1 VTEPRELSELAL
13 RELAAMAAP
22 AAPPASEAPAPD
34 PRIGANPVRVARP
47 ASLPGA
53 DARLVVVEASAGTG
67 KTFFLEHRVIDL
79 ILAGAE
85 LGQILLVTF
94 TDKAV
99 AELRLRIRDLL
110 DRLSRTTVAT
120 AADAAPAWIID
131 DDARRRLRAAV
142 TAFDHAPIYTIHGF
156 CHRILIEDAFS
167 ARRLFDQT
175 QVADEVAFD
184 AAFGALLR
192 ERFAYRAPDRD
203 LLAAFLETRTVS
215 GAPRTVDA
223 LRALLLGC
231 VRADAQLRRPID
243 PELVNATFE
252 RLRAAFG
259 SEANRAA
266 VIAAERR
273 WAPAWVARITEALA
287 ACADDPTPPR
297 QLAAIDQLRDV
308 AEKLA
313 NRAAKLPAD
322 VVAAVRAVA
331 STTSL
336 DEAIA
341 AQMLPAVIARIGA
354 DKAEHGQFDYDDML
368 ELVWAALTGPRRHE
382 LAQRLRE
389 RSPWAMID
397 ELQDTDPVQWNIFRT
412 VWMHP
417 DARGL
422 TIVGDPKQAIYGFR
436 GADVETYV
444 AARDEMMR
452 ADATRVVLDV
462 NRRSTE
468 ALVTAIN
475 QILVGTLG
483 LPMLSGKI
491 TYDDPV
497 RASGD
502 VVCADPRPPIA
513 VFQLQSVG
521 KATADA
527 NRAALADAIGAA
539 IEALRAA
546 PPDWHVRGVAR
557 PFALDQVMV
566 LTRANRESAEIA
578 AALRARGLPCA
589 LVEPDKLFKTR
600 EAVELACVLAAVASP
615 RDRSARLRALRTR
628 FFDVPWAELMQVVD
642 APDHHPVIARI
653 FDWAQLA
660 QRRAYEALFRRL
672 VEDSRFAERALV
684 LGGGERALTN
694 TWHLIELLLAAVA
707 RSRSDLHELVGQLR
721 RWIADDASHPDE
733 RDVQRAETDADAIR
747 VLTIHK
753 AKGLEAPFVFL
764 FGGTSGG
771 PKSLVHTLRDAT
783 GRALVVGKVDPVTQE
798 LLDAETDAEHQRLAY
813 VGLTRAQVRLY
824 LPAYGELTS
833 GAMYAPIERCLKP
846 WIGPRAQPQL
856 FEVIAVPVGGPLA
869 PPPPGDALA
878 DFTAPPP
885 PPPAEL
891 APLAAARGG
900 LTMLSYT
907 RLAHDPNVAAV
918 AASPGDA
925 LAIDPAEFN
934 GDGPAPPFGSAA
946 GRGASTGD
954 GSAGEIGRYDLP
966 PGADAGLLLHDVL
979 EVAEL
984 ETARRAPG
992 LAAWADDPAVAALL
1006 VGKARERGI
1015 AERYLPHAAALVYQ
1029 ALTAPLALLDGSSLP
1044 PLVDAAAFAR
1054 EVEFGFPI
1062 PGAPHAAPRG
1072 IVKGF
1077 IDALVAWDDELW
1089 VLDYKSDL
1097 LAGDDLGAA
1106 AQRHVRE
1113 RYAVQARLYAIAA
1126 DRLRG
1131 PRRLAGLLFV
1141 FVRHGVVV
1149 PVRIT
1154 DETLATWA
1162 AWLARIVDHPEAHA

>member
-1 VTEPRELSELAL
+1 MTE
-13 RELAAMAAP
+13 
-22 AAPPASEAPAPD
+22 
-34 PRIGANPVRVARP
+34 PVRVARP
-47 ASLPGA
+47 AALPPA

-67 KTFFLEHRVIDL
+67 KTYFLEHRVVDL

-110 DRLSRTTVAT
+110 DRLSRTVRST
-120 AADAAPAWIID
+120 AGDAEPAWLLD
-131 DDARRRLRAAV
+131 DDARHRLRAAV

-175 QVADEVAFD
+175 QIADEVAFD

-192 ERFAYRAPDRD
+192 ERFAYRSPDRE
-203 LLAAFLETRTVS
+203 LLAAFLETRTRS

-231 VRADAQLRRPID
+231 VRTDARLRRPLD
-243 PELVNATFE
+243 PEAVHAVFAQ
-252 RLRAAFG
+252 LRAAFG
-259 SEANRAA
+259 SEPRRQAVLAA
-266 VIAAERR
+266 LSSERR
-273 WAPAWVARITEALA
+273 WAPGWLDDIATALA
-287 ACADDPTPPR
+287 LCDGDASAAR
-297 QLAAIDQLRDV
+297 QLLAIDQLRDA

-313 NRAAKLPAD
+313 SRAAKLPPDAA
-322 VVAAVRAVA
+322 AAVRAVA
-331 STTSL
+331 TTISL
-336 DEAIA
+336 DEAVA
-341 AQMLPAVIARIGA
+341 AQMLPSITARIGA

-368 ELVWAALTGPRRHE
+368 DLVWAALTGPRRNE
-382 LAQRLRE
+382 LAARLRE
-389 RSPWAMID
+389 RTPWAMID
-397 ELQDTDPVQWNIFRT
+397 EFQDTDPVQWNIFRT

-417 DARGL
+417 DASGL

-436 GADVETYV
+436 GADVDTYV
-444 AARDEMMR
+444 AARDEMLR

-468 ALVTAIN
+468 PLVAAVN

-483 LPMLSGKI
+483 LTMLSGKI
-491 TYDDPV
+491 TYEDPV

-502 VVCADPRPPIA
+502 VVCDDVRPPIT
-513 VFQLQSVG
+513 VFQLQASG
-521 KATADA
+521 KASVDA
-527 NRAALADAIGAA
+527 CRLALAGAIGQA

-546 PPDWHVRGVAR
+546 PPVWHARGVAQ

-589 LVEPDKLFKTR
+589 LVEPEKLFKTR
-600 EAVELACVLAAVASP
+600 EAAELACALAAVAAP

-628 FFDVPWAELMQVVD
+628 FFDVPWDELMQVVD
-642 APDHHPVIARI
+642 APDHHPLIARL

-660 QRRAYEALFRRL
+660 SRRAYEPLFRRL

-694 TWHLIELLLAAVA
+694 TWHLIELLLAEVA
-707 RSRSDLHELVGQLR
+707 RSRCDLHELVGQLR
-721 RWIADDASHPDE
+721 RWIADDTSHPDE

-753 AKGLEAPFVFL
+753 AKGLEAPYVFL

-771 PKSLVHTLRDAT
+771 PRSLVHTLRDAT
-783 GRALVVGKVDPVTQE
+783 GRALIVGKVDAATQE
-798 LLDAETDAEHQRLAY
+798 LLDAEADAEHQRLAY

-824 LPAYGELTS
+824 LPLYGDLTS
-833 GAMYAPIERCLKP
+833 AAMYQPIQRCLTP
-846 WIGPRAQPQL
+846 WVGPRPAGGRVL
-856 FEVIAVPVGGPLA
+856 FETIPVAVGGPAAA
-869 PPPPGDALA
+869 PAPSDALA
-878 DFTAPPP
+878 SFTAPPP

-891 APLAAARGG
+891 APLPAGRGG

-907 RLAHDPNVAAV
+907 RLAHDASAAAIAV
-918 AASPGDA
+918 PPGDA
-925 LAIDPAEFN
+925 LAIDPAEF
-934 GDGPAPPFGSAA
+934 DVDD
-946 GRGASTGD
+946 T
-954 GSAGEIGRYDLP
+954 AGEVGEADLR
-966 PGADAGLLLHDVL
+966 PGAHSGLLLHDVL
-979 EVAEL
+979 EVADFAV
-984 ETARRAPG
+984 ARGAPD
-992 LAAWADDPAVAALL
+992 LAAWSADPEVRAQITD
-1006 VGKARERGI
+1006 KARARGV
-1015 AERYLPHAAALVYQ
+1015 AERYLPHAAAIVYQ
-1029 ALTAPLALLDGSSLP
+1029 TLTAPLALIDGTQLP
-1044 PLVDAAAFAR
+1044 PLVSADAFAR
-1054 EVEFGFPI
+1054 EVEFGYPI
-1062 PGAPHAAPRG
+1062 PALPAVPVRPGPPRG
-1072 IVKGF
+1072 LVKGF
-1077 IDALVAWDDELW
+1077 IDALVAWDDDLW

-1097 LAGDDLGAA
+1097 LVGDDLAAA
-1106 AQRHVRE
+1106 AQRRVRE

-1131 PRRLAGLLFV
+1131 SRRLAGLLFA
-1141 FVRHGVVV
+1141 FIRHGVVV

-1154 DETLATWA
+1154 DATITAWTD
-1162 AWLARIVDHPEAHA
+1162 WLAQIGGAAEAGDPAEPAEPARPAPLRLELRA